1 MDGYKRYLKRKWK
14 IQNLISYIGI
24 MIVLTVYGTPIAG
37 IIFAAVIYYIV
48 IFKNNEFSKT
58 DPRYDYFFGHEEK
71 QLKEK
76 KSNDEDEY
84 PHEFGK
90 WIKDI

>member
-1 MDGYKRYLKRKWK
+1 MDGYKRYLKRKLK
-14 IQNLISYIGI
+14 IKNLIWYIGI
-24 MIVLTVYGTPIAG
+24 MIVITVYGTPIAG

-48 IFKNNEFSKT
+48 IFKNNDLAKG
-58 DPRYDYFFGHEEK
+58 DPEYEYYFRSEK
-71 QLKEK
+71 LLKEN

-90 WIKDI
+90 